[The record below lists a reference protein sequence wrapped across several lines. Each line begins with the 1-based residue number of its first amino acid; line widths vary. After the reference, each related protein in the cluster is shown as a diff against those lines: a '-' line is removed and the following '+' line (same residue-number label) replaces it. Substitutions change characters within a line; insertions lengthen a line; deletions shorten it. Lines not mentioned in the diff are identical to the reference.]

1 MRKDHEDQIQHLK
14 RLKNDELDVVKS
26 ATSQTR
32 YSFSLLGL
40 IQSCTNK
47 GNPVFFFFYLIFKH
61 IDGSVLPPRSLTVV
75 TEQMEQFSSHLGE
88 LCSFSV
94 MQDRLAE
101 QQKAAVEERAFL
113 KDIISRMHTQLREQ
127 ERQLEKVRTELL
139 LALAWCFRVT
149 PQHGGKHTN
158 LFLCFRNAGRQQQK
172 RPRWSR
178 SKEAWRKSG
187 APSAKRERSWKELR

>member
-1 MRKDHEDQIQHLK
+1 MSSMWLKVQHPRQGIVFPSSVLFK
-14 RLKNDELDVVKS
+14 VARIKVILFL
-26 ATSQTR
+26 
-32 YSFSLLGL
+32 FFL
-40 IQSCTNK
+40 IL
-47 GNPVFFFFYLIFKH
+47 FYLIFKH

>member
-14 RLKNDELDVVKS
+14 RLKNDEIDVVKS

-32 YSFSLLGL
+32 CGFSLLSL

-47 GNPVFFFFYLIFKH
+47 RHPGFFYIFKH
-61 IDGSVLPPRSLTVV
+61 VDGSISPPRSLTVV

-127 ERQLEKVRTELL
+127 ERQLEKVRMELP
-139 LALAWCFRVT
+139 LARCFQVP
-149 PQHGGKHTN
+149 PQHGGRHTN
-158 LFLCFRNAGRQQQK
+158 PFLCFRNAGRQQQK

-187 APSAKRERSWKELR
+187 VPSAKRERSWKELR